1 VHLSYHDRKRL
12 KLYSRNMVDH
22 HIILDTLCTLARLLF
37 QGRLTTLRLS
47 YLQVAILL
55 ATGLHRD
62 VDSIAHE
69 LDLLSN
75 EAILRMERRVQ
86 TMGSLAETLEDDQ
99 NADEVSFV
107 RKQQR
112 ELIMSTKDRS
122 EHALLWL

>member
-1 VHLSYHDRKRL
+1 MHLSYHDRKRL